1 LRLPNN
7 FFHQVIPYLSDLDEF
22 PPTATALADPN
33 GLLAAGKDVSEETIL
48 KAYRLGIFPWYT
60 EGHPILWWSPDPR
73 LILYPDKLRISRSTN
88 QLRKKN
94 LFHVTLNNSFE
105 EVIERCGK
113 KRHTRE
119 DTWITN
125 ALRQTFC
132 RLHQRGKAISA
143 ESWLDGELVGGLYG
157 LCIGKVFFGES
168 MFAEKPNASKI
179 SLIHLTNH
187 LQSRGICLIDC
198 QVDSPHLRSL
208 GAELVSR
215 RHFEALL
222 QELVN

>member
-1 LRLPNN
+1 
-7 FFHQVIPYLSDLDEF
+7 VIPYLSNLDEF
-22 PPTATALADPN
+22 PPTANALTDPN
-33 GLLAAGKDVSEETIL
+33 GLLAAGKDVSEDTIIT
-48 KAYRLGIFPWYT
+48 AYRLGIFPWYT
-60 EGHPILWWSPDPR
+60 EGNPILWWSPDPR
-73 LILYPDKLRISRSTN
+73 LILYPDKLRISRSMN

-94 LFHVTLNNSFE
+94 LFQVTLNNSFE
-105 EVIERCGK
+105 EVIDRCGK

-119 DTWITN
+119 DTWITG

-143 ESWLDGELVGGLYG
+143 ESWLDGELAGGLYG

-208 GAELVSR
+208 GAELVPRS
-215 RHFEALL
+215 HFEALL

>member
-1 LRLPNN
+1 M
-7 FFHQVIPYLSDLDEF
+7 IPYLSNLDEF
-22 PPTATALADPN
+22 PPTANALTDPN

-48 KAYRLGIFPWYT
+48 TAYRLGIFPWYT
-60 EGHPILWWSPDPR
+60 EGNPILWWSPDPR
-73 LILYPDKLRISRSTN
+73 LILYPDKLRISRSMN
-88 QLRKKN
+88 QIRKKN

-105 EVIERCGK
+105 EVIDRCGK
-113 KRHTRE
+113 KRHDGE
-119 DTWITN
+119 DTWITS
-125 ALRQTFC
+125 ALRETFC

-168 MFAEKPNASKI
+168 MFSEKPNASKI
-179 SLIHLTNH
+179 SLINLTNH
-187 LQSRGICLIDC
+187 LMSRGICLIDC
-198 QVDSPHLRSL
+198 QVDSLHLRSL

>member
-1 LRLPNN
+1 M
-7 FFHQVIPYLSDLDEF
+7 IPYLRNLDEF
-22 PPTATALADPN
+22 PPTANALKDPN

-48 KAYRLGIFPWYT
+48 TAYRLGIFPWYT
-60 EGHPILWWSPDPR
+60 EGSLILWWSPDPR
-73 LILYPDKLRISRSTN
+73 LILYPDKLRISRSMN

-94 LFHVTLNNSFE
+94 LFQVTLNNSFE
-105 EVIERCGK
+105 EVIDRCGK
-113 KRHTRE
+113 KRRNGE
-119 DTWITN
+119 DTWITS
-125 ALRQTFC
+125 ALRETFC

-168 MFAEKPNASKI
+168 MFSEKPNASKI
-179 SLIHLTNH
+179 SLINLTNH
-187 LQSRGICLIDC
+187 LMSRGICLIDC

-222 QELVN
+222 RELVN